1 MTKKR
6 DFIIKLAVIATL
18 AMAVMLFIRNPLET
32 HDRLNQALWN
42 MGHLFFFAL
51 LGMLLLT
58 QTSLARQSWQI
69 KCLFSVLLSLLLGGI
84 IEVIQYSIGRNMDF
98 QDILQDM
105 LGGVLG
111 FLVVVF
117 YLDESPV
124 QRGTGRAN
132 LKKIALGTSLVVMV
146 VLIAFYPVFKI
157 LLDKHRMQADLPLLA
172 GFESSVELAR
182 WESDYVNRL
191 ELDQRIVKKGVS
203 SLRVEFG
210 VGSEY
215 SDITLRALALDWR
228 GYEWLNISIYNAQ
241 ADNLAIELKI
251 FDQQHLANGYAY
263 SDRFNRPLRLLPG
276 WNEIKVSLLDIQ
288 NAPQQRKIDL
298 HNMAVITLFVQRPK
312 RAQTIY
318 LDNIHLSKVSE

>member
-1 MTKKR
+1 
-6 DFIIKLAVIATL
+6 
-18 AMAVMLFIRNPLET
+18 
-32 HDRLNQALWN
+32 
-42 MGHLFFFAL
+42 
-51 LGMLLLT
+51 
-58 QTSLARQSWQI
+58 
-69 KCLFSVLLSLLLGGI
+69 
-84 IEVIQYSIGRNMDF
+84 
-98 QDILQDM
+98 
-105 LGGVLG
+105 VLG

-263 SDRFNRPLRLLPG
+263 SDRFNR
-276 WNEIKVSLLDIQ
+276 KVSLLDIQ